1 MELGKAKI
9 CLIAHTYY
17 DQDGRVRRYAEILA
31 HSCHQVDVIC
41 LQDQDHSPFK
51 VKNGVRIFAIPYR
64 HRSKKRGGYLVE
76 YALSFILFSIWLL
89 GLFVKH
95 RYQIIHIHNMPD
107 FLIFTGA
114 LPRIF
119 GAKLILD
126 IHDPMPEVYQCKYP
140 EAQEDLGFQLM
151 RLQERLSTGFAHAV
165 IAANHLFKE
174 NITKRGVPRGK
185 ITVINNV
192 ADEKIFNRTKYTR
205 VLDGSNHSF
214 TLIYIGTIAPRY
226 RLDIPIRA
234 MPELIAQIPE
244 IRLKI
249 IGSIRDGS
257 EELPTLVEQLEVAPY
272 VQFIPAISMDEIP
285 QQLIEADIGIY
296 TAYPDPHMS
305 IATPT
310 KVLEYT
316 AMGLPTI
323 ASRLP
328 ILEDLYAQGSI
339 QFVEPGNP
347 HDFARTVIDLYKDP
361 EKRAN
366 LVRSADKCHPQRLAW
381 QRERDSY
388 MKLLKVLVGVDSL
401 GEDPIL
407 KEVA

>member
-1 MELGKAKI
+1 VIIIHREKNVDLHNAKI

-17 DQDGRVRRYAEILA
+17 DRDGRVRRYAETLA

-41 LQDQDHSPFK
+41 LRDKDQSLFK
-51 VKNGVRIFAIPYR
+51 VKNSVRIFTIPYR
-64 HRSKKRGGYLVE
+64 HRSKQRGGYLLE
-76 YALSFILFSIWLL
+76 YGFSFILFSIWLL
-89 GLFVKH
+89 GLFLKH
-95 RYQIIHIHNMPD
+95 RYQIIHVHNMPD
-107 FLIFTGA
+107 FLIFTGF

-140 EAQEDLGFQLM
+140 EAQGDLGFQLT
-151 RLQERLSTGFAHAV
+151 RLQERLSARFAHAV

-174 NITKRGVPRGK
+174 NINKRGVPWEK

-192 ADEKIFNRTKYTR
+192 ADQKIFNRMKYTR

-234 MPELIAQIPE
+234 MPVLIDQIPE

-249 IGSIRDGS
+249 IAD
-257 EELPTLVEQLEVAPY
+257 QLEVTPY
-272 VQFIPAISMDEIP
+272 VQFIPPIPMDDIP
-285 QQLIEADIGIY
+285 QQLIQADIGIY
-296 TAYPDPHMS
+296 TACPDPHMS

-316 AMGLPTI
+316 AMGLSTV

-328 ILEDLYAQGSI
+328 ILEDLYPKGSI
-339 QFVEPGNP
+339 QFFKPGSP
-347 HDFARTVIDLYKDP
+347 EDFARTIIDLYKNP

-366 LVRSADKCHPQRLAW
+366 LVRTADECYPQRLAW
-381 QRERDSY
+381 QIERDSY

>member
-1 MELGKAKI
+1 MDLGKAKI

-41 LQDQDHSPFK
+41 LRDQDQSPFK
-51 VKNGVRIFAIPYR
+51 VKNGVRIFTIPYR
-64 HRSKKRGGYLVE
+64 HRSMKRGDYLVE
-76 YALSFILFSIWLL
+76 YTLSFILFSIWLL
-89 GLFVKH
+89 GLFIKH

-107 FLIFTGA
+107 FLIFTGL

-126 IHDPMPEVYQCKYP
+126 IHDPMPEVYQCKYS
-140 EAQEDLGFQLM
+140 EVQGDLGIQLM
-151 RLQERLSTGFAHAV
+151 RLQERLSAWFAHAV
-165 IAANHLFKE
+165 ITANHLFKE
-174 NITKRGVPRGK
+174 NIAKRGIPRDK
-185 ITVINNV
+185 IAVINNV

-205 VLDGSNHSF
+205 VPDGQNHSF

-249 IGSIRDGS
+249 IGSMRDGA
-257 EELPTLVEQLEVAPY
+257 EELPMLAEQLGVTPY
-272 VQFIPAISMDEIP
+272 VQFIPAIPMDEIP
-285 QQLIEADIGIY
+285 QQLIQSDIGIY
-296 TAYPDPHMS
+296 TATSDPHMS

-316 AMGLPTI
+316 AIGLPTV

-347 HDFARTVIDLYKDP
+347 QDFARTVIDLYKDP

-366 LVRSADKCHPQRLAW
+366 LVRTADKYHPQHLAW
-381 QRERDSY
+381 QREKGSY
-388 MKLLKVLVGVDSL
+388 LKLLNVLLGADRL
-401 GEDPIL
+401 GEDPIC